1 MAHATPRYTRSKI
14 DVAGDE
20 LARASHSLELLD
32 EALAV
37 INNWR
42 ACHRY
47 PLNAIQV
54 TIRARARKIDAN
66 AIVPQRLKRMPAIE
80 AKLQLHP
87 GMKLSR
93 MHDIGGCRAILANAV
108 AVRQVVEACRKAS
121 AKNPERGAKLIREY
135 DYMDGN
141 SPGPK
146 ADGYRG
152 IHLVYQYRSK
162 SPERTDYN
170 GLRIEVQLRSQL
182 QHAFATAVETA
193 GIFTSQ
199 PIKSIRANLNDDRWR
214 RFFALMGGALALRE
228 GTAPVPQVPAGIEEL
243 SSEIRLLADAL
254 SVERVLSGWGKTV
267 EQLSGHPIGAKAFLI
282 RLDTEAKTTEVIAY
296 SKKEMPKTEDA
307 YLELEKKFRDKP
319 FQQIVLVDVESI
331 DALRIGYPNFYLDT
345 QAFVDAMKE
354 IIQSP

>member
-14 DVAGDE
+14 DAAGDE
-20 LARASHSLELLD
+20 LARASHSLQALD
-32 EALAV
+32 DALAV

-54 TIRARARKIDAN
+54 TIRGRAKKVDGN

-80 AKLQLHP
+80 AKRRLHED
-87 GMKLSR
+87 MKLSR
-93 MHDIGGCRAILANAV
+93 MHDIGGCRAILLDAESVRKV
-108 AVRQVVEACRKAS
+108 AKACRTAS
-121 AKNPERGAKLIREY
+121 SKNPDRGAKLIREY

-152 IHLVYQYRSK
+152 IHLVYQYHSK
-162 SPERTDYN
+162 SVERTDYN

-199 PIKSIRANLNDDRWR
+199 PIKSIKANLNDGRWR

-228 GTAPVPQVPAGIEEL
+228 GTAPVPHVPASIKEL
-243 SSEIRLLADAL
+243 SSEIRTLSEAL

-307 YLELEKKFRDKP
+307 YLELEKAFRDKP

-345 QAFVDAMKE
+345 KAFVDAMKE
-354 IIQSP
+354 VIQKP